1 MCRQLREAAATE
13 LKQPRREADIYIYIY
28 INIFIQ
34 RWREGKLYKED
45 SERERERVC
54 GLKVTFRESDALQ
67 AAALTTF
74 TREI

>member
-13 LKQPRREADIYIYIY
+13 LKQPRREADIYIYI
-28 INIFIQ
+28 NIFIQ

-45 SERERERVC
+45 SERKREC